1 MLDDLRQ
8 PRPHHVLID
17 IAPVLNA
24 LASLATVADAGQSPG
39 ISQWA
44 VQTSERLSETEWV
57 SHRILSDW
65 IGSEALGNL
74 LRDEEALT
82 SFPAYLEALAR
93 IDPEDLRNRLVYWMA
108 ARPSSRLNYKP
119 VPGVDD
125 PLSLLQSPE
134 DLLAFLEQPDVDP
147 EKRQM
152 GVLTHGYLVD
162 PPRLQGFVTA
172 YLAHFWDEHL
182 KEEWRQNLSELEEAV
197 SGFRESD
204 VTGMTHFEVIETIT
218 GRDLRGVYRP
228 EVLQSYSTLRFI
240 PSPHCGPYVMKT
252 SDGQELRIAFGA
264 QQIRRPFRAF
274 DETAGDYLVPRMK
287 ALADETRLEI
297 ILLLR
302 GAGELGTQD
311 IIDRLN
317 LSKSA
322 ASRHLRQ
329 LYATGMVDV
338 RVDEDGLSKY
348 YRLNRA
354 KASQLQEMLG
364 RLLG

>member
-8 PRPHHVLID
+8 PRPRHVLVD
-17 IAPVLNA
+17 VAPVLNA
-24 LASLATVADAGQSPG
+24 FASLATVADAAQSPG
-39 ISQWA
+39 IGRWA
-44 VQTSERLSETEWV
+44 VETGESLSETEWA
-57 SHRILSDW
+57 SHRILCDW

-74 LRDEEALT
+74 LRDEEALS
-82 SFPAYLEALAR
+82 SFPAYVEAMAR
-93 IDPEDLRNRLVYWMA
+93 LDPEVLRDRILYWMT
-108 ARPSSRLNYKP
+108 ARPGSRLNYKP
-119 VPGVDD
+119 IPNVDD
-125 PLSLLQSPE
+125 PLSLLRSP
-134 DLLAFLEQPDVDP
+134 DALLAFWEHPDMDR

-152 GVLTHGYLVD
+152 GILVHGYLVD
-162 PPRLQGFVTA
+162 PPRLQGFITA
-172 YLAHFWDEHL
+172 YLAHFWEVHL
-182 KEEWRQNLSELEEAV
+182 KEEWEQSLPELKEAV

-204 VTGMTHFEVIETIT
+204 VAGMTHFEVIEAIT
-218 GRDLRGVYRP
+218 RRNLRGVYRP
-228 EVLQSYSTLRFI
+228 DVLQSYATLRFI

-252 SDGQELRIAFGA
+252 SDGEELRIAYGA
-264 QQIRRPFRAF
+264 QVRPHRGAVE
-274 DETAGDYLVPRMK
+274 DTGGDQLVLQMK

-297 ILLLR
+297 IQLLR
-302 GAGELGTQD
+302 GAGELGTQE

-348 YRLNRA
+348 YSLNRA
-354 KASQLQEMLG
+354 KASQLQGMLG